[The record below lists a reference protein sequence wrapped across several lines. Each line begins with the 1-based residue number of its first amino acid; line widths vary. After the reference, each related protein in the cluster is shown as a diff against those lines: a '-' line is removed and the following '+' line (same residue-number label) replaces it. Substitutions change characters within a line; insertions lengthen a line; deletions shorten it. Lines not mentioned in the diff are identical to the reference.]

1 MDKTFEHLQA
11 EFSNKI
17 HLYKMN
23 WEDEKA
29 KSVIDRFSLKK
40 APSSVITDSKGRVV
54 EKFEGA
60 KDAAAMS
67 INLKKI
73 LSGEKEK

>member
-1 MDKTFEHLQA
+1 MDKTFEYIQA
-11 EFSNKI
+11 EFGKKV
-17 HLYKMN
+17 HFHALN
-23 WEDEKA
+23 WEDEKT

-40 APSSVITDSKGRVV
+40 APSSVIADSNGRVA